1 MLLLVAS
8 APDIASMAQHRALLG
23 LGDWK
28 DAGRLGAHPVLRNG
42 DSLLATIPDLHLYH
56 DGVDKEAETSLGVRP
71 EAVVFLSK
79 HRSESGTP
87 SLTVHPLGNF
97 GKADLGGRA
106 GALVPTAPQRM
117 TETLR
122 AVRRGTE
129 GMGYAVTFEATHH
142 GPFLTTPA
150 FFIEAGS
157 TEREWEDVRAAG
169 TLMRALLSARPR
181 HGPVAIGVGGGHY
194 VPRLTDLALSRDVS
208 LGHLVAGYDIP
219 RLDDRMI
226 DQLIACTPGAKLV
239 YFHRKSIDRGTLRDL
254 ESRFS
259 ARGLESVHEGDLP
272 ALSD

>member
-1 MLLLVAS
+1 MSERGPPSSAPPCRTNGSLEIKVCGRPARLIGLHRTGGIKIYPDPYRPGMLLLVAS

-106 GALVPTAPQRM
+106 GALVPAAPQRM
-117 TETLR
+117 TVTLR

-157 TEREWEDVRAAG
+157 T
-169 TLMRALLSARPR
+169 
-181 HGPVAIGVGGGHY
+181 GGGGGGCS
-194 VPRLTDLALSRDVS
+194 PR
-208 LGHLVAGYDIP
+208 
-219 RLDDRMI
+219 
-226 DQLIACTPGAKLV
+226 
-239 YFHRKSIDRGTLRDL
+239 
-254 ESRFS
+254 
-259 ARGLESVHEGDLP
+259 
-272 ALSD
+272 